1 MGWTADR
8 HRQRADSCPGR
19 PAVGM
24 DLGHCHHVFHLY
36 PFDTG
41 HVWRFC
47 ISQGAC
53 RANLALSADRPRPA
67 RGRRRGSLKNGRNR
81 NFFAASNMEE
91 LIGKLWHNWVTR
103 AAGGHY
109 PAAAVTLPE
118 VEKTAGILFRAF
130 GGDPGLKVA
139 AATAEHHGARRNWV
153 QRLAGSNERIANA
166 RRDAETLRLPPE
178 IAAFPDKSLNRDLYL
193 WLAALAACDTTPE
206 RGWLIRNQNACSEA
220 LRRYPGLQPRYERL
234 VAAHI
239 ASRLAPDSMQA
250 DEAAQEAAIRQ
261 ALHSPGSVAGLPPLT
276 NSRAKPPQPVL
287 LWRIGNPEDRTST
300 TPADPGDPL
309 PPEGSASQDA
319 QRDAHKAEQV
329 ETPDN
334 KNPMLAMFRAESLPT
349 WAEYVRVNRAYDDDD
364 DPNAKDAARDLDRLS
379 LTRDGQT
386 AKSRVKFDLDLPSA
400 AEDDTPLG
408 PGLKLPEW
416 DYRKGIL
423 QPEHCLLQPMIAD
436 RAMPTGLP
444 AELSATAKKL
454 RGQFAALAPQR
465 RWLKAQ
471 PDGPELD
478 VDACVRNHAD
488 RASGHT
494 PDSGGFL
501 AQARCERDLACL
513 LLADLSMST
522 DAPISDSHR
531 IVDVIRDSLLLF
543 SEALTATGDRFGI
556 YGFSSLRRQNIRFH
570 LLKDF
575 GERYDA
581 TARGRILA
589 IKPGYYT
596 RMGAAIRQA
605 AGILAEQAAS
615 RRLLLILT
623 DGKPNDL
630 DLYDARY
637 GIEDTRMAVHEARR
651 LGLMPF
657 CVTIDREAGSYLPYL
672 FGPAG
677 FCVIRKPEELPQR
690 LPLLYAQLTR
700 Q

>member
-1 MGWTADR
+1 
-8 HRQRADSCPGR
+8 
-19 PAVGM
+19 
-24 DLGHCHHVFHLY
+24 
-36 PFDTG
+36 
-41 HVWRFC
+41 
-47 ISQGAC
+47 
-53 RANLALSADRPRPA
+53 
-67 RGRRRGSLKNGRNR
+67 
-81 NFFAASNMEE
+81 MEE
-91 LIGKLWHNWVTR
+91 FIGKIWHNWVTK

-109 PAAAVTLPE
+109 PQAAVKLAD

-139 AATAEHHGARRNWV
+139 AATANQHDARRTWL
-153 QRLAGSNERIANA
+153 QRLAGTNEKVSQA

-178 IAAFPDKSLNRDLYL
+178 IAAFPDKALNRDLYL
-193 WLAALAACDTTPE
+193 WLSAVAACDVAPNKP
-206 RGWLIRNQNACSEA
+206 WFLRNQLAARSA
-220 LRRYPGLQPRYERL
+220 LERYPGLRPRYERL
-234 VAAHI
+234 VEAHI
-239 ASRLAPDSMQA
+239 ANRIPPADMQP
-250 DEAAQEAAIRQ
+250 DEAAQEAALHQ
-261 ALHSPGSVAGLPPLT
+261 ALRAPGSLSGLPPLT
-276 NSRAKPPQPVL
+276 SKKSRPPQPVL
-287 LWRIGNPEDRTST
+287 LWLIAAEATAASRI
-300 TPADPGDPL
+300 ADPDEEL
-309 PPEGSASQDA
+309 PPEGSGNPEAA
-319 QRDAHKAEQV
+319 KEAHKAEQV
-329 ETPDN
+329 ETPEN
-334 KNPMLAMFRAESLPT
+334 KNPMLYMFRAESLPT
-349 WAEYVRVNRAYDDDD
+349 WAEYVRVNRAYDDDE
-364 DPNAKDAARDLDRLS
+364 DPNAKNAAQDLDKLS

-400 AEDDTPLG
+400 AEDDTPIG
-408 PGLKLPEW
+408 PGIALPEW
-416 DYRKGIL
+416 DYRKAVM
-423 QPEHCLLQPMIAD
+423 QEKHCLVQPMIARD
-436 RAMPTGLP
+436 AEPADLP
-444 AELSATAKKL
+444 AELAATAKKL

-522 DAPISDSHR
+522 DAPISDTHR

-575 GERYDA
+575 GKRYDA
-581 TARGRILA
+581 AARGRIMA
-589 IKPGYYT
+589 VKPGYYT

-605 AGILAEQAAS
+605 ANILTEQPAS
-615 RRLLLILT
+615 RRLLLIIT

-630 DLYDARY
+630 DLYDSRY

-651 LGLMPF
+651 MGLTPF

-677 FCVIRKPEELPQR
+677 FCVIRKPEELPRR
-690 LPLLYAQLTR
+690 LPLLYVQLTR

>member
-1 MGWTADR
+1 
-8 HRQRADSCPGR
+8 
-19 PAVGM
+19 
-24 DLGHCHHVFHLY
+24 
-36 PFDTG
+36 
-41 HVWRFC
+41 
-47 ISQGAC
+47 
-53 RANLALSADRPRPA
+53 
-67 RGRRRGSLKNGRNR
+67 
-81 NFFAASNMEE
+81 MEE
-91 LIGKLWHNWVTR
+91 FIGKLWHNWVTKA
-103 AAGGHY
+103 AAGHH
-109 PAAAVTLPE
+109 PDAAVKLGE

-139 AATAEHHGARRNWV
+139 AATLEEHGARRTWL
-153 QRLAGSNERIANA
+153 QRIAASNERIAQG

-178 IAAFPDKSLNRDLYL
+178 IAAFPEKSLNRDLYL
-193 WLAALAACDTTPE
+193 WLAALAASDVAPE
-206 RGWLIRNQNACSEA
+206 QPWFLRNQWASRTA
-220 LRRYPGLQPRYERL
+220 LERYPGLNERYRRL

-239 ASRLAPDSMQA
+239 AARIEPGAMQP
-250 DEAAQEAAIRQ
+250 DEAAQENAIRQ
-261 ALHSPGSVAGLPPLT
+261 ALEQPGSVAGLPPLNT
-276 NSRAKPPQPVL
+276 IKSRPPQPVL
-287 LWRIGNPEDRTST
+287 VWLIGSDKLDAATKL
-300 TPADPGDPL
+300 ADPNDNL
-309 PPEGSASQDA
+309 PPEGSGGNPETAKE
-319 QRDAHKAEQV
+319 AHKAEQV

-334 KNPMLAMFRAESLPT
+334 KNPVLAMFRAESLPT
-349 WAEYVRVNRAYDDDD
+349 WAEYVRVNRAFDDDEN
-364 DPNAKDAARDLDRLS
+364 PNANSAANDLDKLS
-379 LTRDGQT
+379 LTRDGET

-400 AEDDTPLG
+400 AEDDTPIG
-408 PGLKLPEW
+408 PGIALPEW
-416 DYRKGIL
+416 DYRKNVM
-423 QPEHCLLQPMIAD
+423 QPAHCLLQPMVAHD
-436 RAMPTGLP
+436 AGPAALP
-444 AELSATAKKL
+444 QELAATAKKL

-465 RWLKAQ
+465 RWLKGQ

-478 VDACVRNHAD
+478 VDSCVRNHAD

-494 PDSGGFL
+494 PEAGGYL

-575 GERYDA
+575 NGKYDA
-581 TARGRILA
+581 AARGRILA

-605 AGILAEQAAS
+605 ASILAEQPAS
-615 RRLLLILT
+615 RRLLLIIT

-630 DLYDARY
+630 DIYDSRY

-651 LGLMPF
+651 LGLTPF
-657 CVTIDREAGSYLPYL
+657 CVTIDREAGAYLPYL

-677 FCVIRKPEELPQR
+677 FCVIRKPEELPSR
-690 LPLLYAQLTR
+690 LPLLYVQLTR